1 VLGSWGALT
10 YIYNFIDHEE
20 EYPLHD
26 PVVQELER
34 LKWFL
39 WHGNVYQALQ
49 VVEPVRKLLN
59 AVRVDFID
67 LWSSSWINGVLRCG
81 SARYRPDPACAA
93 K

>member
-1 VLGSWGALT
+1 MPAYPAMHELDAL
-10 YIYNFIDHEE
+10 
-20 EYPLHD
+20 
-26 PVVQELER
+26 Q
-34 LKWFL
+34 
-39 WHGNVYQALQ
+39 YQASQ
-49 VVEPVRKLLN
+49 VVEPVEMGIDAAVVNNSYEAARKLLK